1 MSGLTASG
9 AILVMGGGL
18 FPDSTASGLGALA
31 LLASAVNLGGGFTVT
46 QRMLDMFR
54 RKDDPEDQNLAA
66 MKVPTGALVLGS
78 GLGIALGASEM
89 ASMAYLGSSA
99 ACIGSIACLSQQK
112 TAQLGNALAV
122 LGVTGGVATTLAATP
137 TTFPLLVQMAALL
150 GTGGAI
156 GRRIA
161 QRMKV
166 TELPQMVAAFH
177 ALVGAAAVTTS
188 AASFL
193 ATADPAHLDMTHK
206 IAAYLGTFIGAV
218 TMTGSGVAF
227 GKLHGLIP
235 GKALDLPNKDNINI
249 GLVAGNALGGLLFL
263 GTGNPV
269 LGASCLAASTAMAGA
284 LGGHVCMSIGASDV
298 AVAICLLNAY
308 SGFALV
314 AEGFLLNNDLLT
326 IVGALIGSSGSIL
339 SYHMCHSMNRSL
351 ASVILGGY
359 GTSKAKK
366 TGGADEDV
374 DLTHTEVDTSQVADA
389 LTMAKKV
396 TIVPGYGLAVAGAQY
411 AVADMVKTL
420 RDQGNVDV
428 RFAIHPVAGR
438 LPGQLNVLLAEAGVS
453 YEVGFMYTRKQ
464 MLVLIATERRLT
476 PPVFLNA
483 HPLPLFL
490 STEFDL
496 FGSKQIVGKWLCSES
511 FSFAVGAIILLSRTD
526 VCD

>member
-46 QRMLDMFR
+46 QRMLEMFR
-54 RKDDPEDQNLAA
+54 RKGDPEDQNLDA
-66 MKVPTGALVLGS
+66 MKLPTGALVLGS

-137 TTFPLLVQMAALL
+137 TPFPLLVQMAALL

-177 ALVGAAAVTTS
+177 ALVGAAAVSTS

-235 GKALDLPNKDNINI
+235 GKALDLPSKDNINI
-249 GLVAGNALGGLLFL
+249 GLVAGNAAGGLLFL
-263 GTGNPV
+263 GTGNPI
-269 LGASCLAASTAMAGA
+269 LGASCLAASTAMAGT
-284 LGGHVCMSIGASDV
+284 LGAHVCMSIGASDV

-359 GTSKAKK
+359 GTSKSK
-366 TGGADEDV
+366 TSSMDGDDDL

-420 RDQGNVDV
+420 RELGNVDV

-453 YEVGFMYTRKQ
+453 YEVRNLPYYSPSSFRS
-464 MLVLIATERRLT
+464 
-476 PPVFLNA
+476 PPA
-483 HPLPLFL
+483 H
-490 STEFDL
+490 
-496 FGSKQIVGKWLCSES
+496 SKNR
-511 FSFAVGAIILLSRTD
+511 FFFPTFAYLL
-526 VCD
+526 